1 MKVIFRQDV
10 KGKGKKGEIKEV
22 ADGYARNYLLP
33 KGLAVEATRGNVNA
47 LEAEKRQQEKK
58 EKMADDQARALK
70 ERLEQLDLKIPAK
83 AGENGRLFGAVTSKQ
98 ISEQLMK
105 ENIRVDKKNIQLKEP
120 IRTLGVTRV
129 EIKLRPKITAT
140 LNVHVVEA

>member
-58 EKMADDQARALK
+58 EKMADDQAR
-70 ERLEQLDLKIPAK
+70 R
-83 AGENGRLFGAVTSKQ
+83 
-98 ISEQLMK
+98 
-105 ENIRVDKKNIQLKEP
+105 
-120 IRTLGVTRV
+120 
-129 EIKLRPKITAT
+129 
-140 LNVHVVEA
+140 